1 MQHCTITHKHFTLII
16 YSTMK
21 TCKLILIFISL
32 TATAAASGA
41 ETLDILRRKADRL
54 HAEGKN
60 DSAITVAERAL
71 DIAMSHTDTT
81 AIIGINSSM
90 GVFLRTAGRL
100 DDALKRY
107 DTAMRICTTESFKRN
122 ADEEARQEAASLYLN
137 MATLH
142 VDMKHK
148 DDALYYARLA
158 ADWAMKCTDKELK
171 SQILAQDG
179 LIFLMC
185 GDNQEAAR
193 LLTMSYDT
201 AIQLKSYAAAMNA
214 GAYMIAVAD
223 RMGDSSA
230 TATWRA
236 RCVQLE
242 SKVTDTMTLVAYFQ
256 IQCSIAMGHEK
267 WHEAIKLFNRILST
281 KGVDK
286 MPFVVYDCYNNMH
299 EVWAKLG
306 EWRKAYYCQGRAA
319 GLKDSLFEKDK
330 AESLREL
337 TVKYRTKEKEL
348 ALARSEAELSRTRM
362 YIATGALAALICAL
376 LVSLYVLRQRRR
388 MREREAEFSRLKA
401 DVDKRLTRR
410 YLEGLENER
419 ERLAKEL
426 HDGVCNNLYTLQ
438 IMARKADAD
447 GATLSEGLDG
457 IRRQVRRISHEL
469 LPPEFKYAD
478 VGMVIADYVTTTA
491 EATGLDITFDSYPD
505 TADWSAISDS
515 TALELYRITQEAVGN
530 AVKHSGATS
539 IYVKLYMNGTDT
551 ILSVT
556 DNGTA
561 AQKTGQGGIGRR
573 TMRQRAEAAGGQLDI
588 NRHDGMTTL
597 NVTVHTKEH

>member
-1 MQHCTITHKHFTLII
+1 MQHCTITHEHFTLII

-21 TCKLILIFISL
+21 TCKLILIFITL

-41 ETLDILRRKADRL
+41 ETLDVLRRKADRL

-230 TATWRA
+230 TATWRT

-362 YIATGALAALICAL
+362 YIATGTLVALICAL

-478 VGMVIADYVTTTA
+478 ISMVIADYVTTTA

-561 AQKTGQGGIGRR
+561 AHKTGQGGIGRR

-588 NRHDGMTTL
+588 SRHDGMTTL
-597 NVTVHTKEH
+597 NVTVQTKEH